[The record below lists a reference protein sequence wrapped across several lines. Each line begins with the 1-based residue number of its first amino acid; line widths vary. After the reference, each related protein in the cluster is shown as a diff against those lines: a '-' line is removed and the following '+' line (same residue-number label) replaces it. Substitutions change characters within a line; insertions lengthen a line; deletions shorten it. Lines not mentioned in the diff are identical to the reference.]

1 MPTIIG
7 EERILRRDRPLEDHY
22 RANRYGVAI
31 AAGLLLL
38 MAGGRNAAA
47 QRSPLPG
54 TGVLEGSPIPR
65 ILPPSPPGT
74 GGPLAP
80 IPQAVPGG
88 PVPAVNVTVAD
99 VAVTG
104 STAYTRDRLA
114 QFTGGLAGA
123 ATPLAKVEAARLA
136 ILNLYRTDGYVLTTV
151 TAVLDGAHHLRFNVI
166 EGHVTEVKLD
176 GDIGPAGVQ
185 VLRFLNHLT
194 EQTPISTAAIE
205 RWLLLAQ
212 DIPGISLHAVLRPS
226 AEEPGA
232 LTLIAQVQHTIS
244 SGLMT
249 IDNRAFRLTGPEQ
262 GLAVLDVNS
271 LTQFGERTEVSLY
284 STPGAD
290 QIFGQVATEAFVGGS
305 GLKVRIYGGS
315 GASTPSGFLHTI
327 DYQGTTTVFGI
338 SGSYPVIRSREQT
351 LNVSAYLDATESE
364 IREAAGPQGQEV
376 RQSRDSV
383 RAGRLGA
390 DYVLQD
396 ELLGGDRSAL
406 NTASV
411 RLSQGLTFLGG
422 TGNGNSAPGR
432 IGERMDFFAA
442 TAQVS
447 RTQTLFQP
455 WPGASVALKA
465 SLAGQVSDSILPPT
479 EKFFLGGAEFNRGF
493 YSGEVTGDNAYTWS
507 VELQLNTSFDITPFG
522 TPITVAPQFY
532 VFYDQGYA
540 WQHTNLEPNQRLSSE
555 GTGMRLNL
563 TRYTE
568 FDVEGVIRNTRLPN
582 GTPGVVQPLKADAVY
597 WRVLARF

>member
-1 MPTIIG
+1 M
-7 EERILRRDRPLEDHY
+7 
-22 RANRYGVAI
+22 AI
-31 AAGLLLL
+31 AAALLLL

-65 ILPPSPPGT
+65 ILPPSLPGT

-80 IPQAVPGG
+80 IPQAAPGG
-88 PVPAVNVTVAD
+88 PVPAVNVVVGD

-104 STAYTRDRLA
+104 STAYTRDRLT
-114 QFTGGLAGA
+114 QLTGGLTGA
-123 ATPLAKVEAARLA
+123 ATPLAKVEATRLA

-151 TAVLDGAHHLRFNVI
+151 TATLDGAHHLRFNVI

-194 EQTPISTAAIE
+194 EETPISTAAIE

-212 DIPGISLHAVLRPS
+212 DIPGVSLHAVLRPS
-226 AEEPGA
+226 TEEPGA
-232 LTLIAQVQHTIS
+232 LTLVAQVQHQTL

-271 LTQFGERTEVSLY
+271 LTQFGERTEISLY
-284 STPGAD
+284 GTPGAD
-290 QIFGQVATEAFVGGS
+290 QVFGQVSTEAFVGGS

-315 GASTPSGFLHTI
+315 GASTPSGFLQAI
-327 DYQGTTTVFGI
+327 DYQGTTTVFGV

-376 RQSRDSV
+376 RLSRDSV

-390 DYVLQD
+390 DYVLADQ
-396 ELLGGDRSAL
+396 LLGGDRTGV
-406 NTASV
+406 NTASL
-411 RLSQGLTFLGG
+411 RLSQGLPFLGG
-422 TGNGNSAPGR
+422 TGNGNATPGR
-432 IGERMDFFAA
+432 PGERMDFFSA

-447 RTQTLFQP
+447 RTQALFQP
-455 WPGASVALKA
+455 WAGASVALKA

-493 YSGEVTGDNAYTWS
+493 YSGEVTGDDAYTWS
-507 VELQLNTSFDITPFG
+507 LELQLNTAFDVTPFD
-522 TPITVAPQFY
+522 TPITLAPQFY

-540 WQHTNLEPNQRLSSE
+540 YQHTNLEPNQRLSSE
-555 GTGMRLNL
+555 GGGMRLNV

-568 FDVEGVIRNTRLPN
+568 FDVEGVIRNTRLPD
-582 GTPGVVQPLKADAVY
+582 GTPGEVEPLKADAVY
-597 WRVLARF
+597 WRVVARF

>member
-1 MPTIIG
+1 
-7 EERILRRDRPLEDHY
+7 
-22 RANRYGVAI
+22 V
-31 AAGLLLL
+31 
-38 MAGGRNAAA
+38 
-47 QRSPLPG
+47 
-54 TGVLEGSPIPR
+54 V
-65 ILPPSPPGT
+65 
-74 GGPLAP
+74 
-80 IPQAVPGG
+80 
-88 PVPAVNVTVAD
+88 
-99 VAVTG
+99 
-104 STAYTRDRLA
+104 
-114 QFTGGLAGA
+114 
-123 ATPLAKVEAARLA
+123 
-136 ILNLYRTDGYVLTTV
+136 
-151 TAVLDGAHHLRFNVI
+151 

-194 EQTPISTAAIE
+194 DVTPINTAAIE

-212 DIPGISLHAVLRPS
+212 DRPGISLHAVLRPS
-226 AEEPGA
+226 TEEPGA
-232 LTLIAQVQHTIS
+232 LTLIAQVQHTTF
-244 SGLMT
+244 SGLLT
-249 IDNRAFRLTGPEQ
+249 VDNRAFRLTGPQQ

-290 QIFGQVATEAFVGGS
+290 QIFGQVSTEAFVGGS

-315 GASTPSGFLHTI
+315 GASTPTGFLQTI
-327 DYQGTTTVFGI
+327 DYQGTTTVFGV

-351 LNVSAYLDATESE
+351 LNVSAFLDATESE
-364 IREAAGPQGQEV
+364 IREAAGPQGQEI
-376 RQSRDSV
+376 RLSRDSV

-396 ELLGGDRSAL
+396 QVLGGDRSAV
-406 NTASV
+406 NTASM

-422 TGNGNSAPGR
+422 TGNGNATPGR
-432 IGERMDFFAA
+432 VGERMDFFSA
-442 TAQVS
+442 TGEVS

-455 WPGASVALKA
+455 WPNANIALKA
-465 SLAGQVSDSILPPT
+465 ALAGQVSDSILPPT

-493 YSGEVTGDNAYTWS
+493 YSGEVTGDDAYTWS
-507 VELQLNTSFDITPFG
+507 LELQLNTVFDITPFG
-522 TPITVAPQFY
+522 MPVTVAPQFY

-540 WQHTNLEPNQRLSSE
+540 WQHTTLEPNQRLSSE

-582 GTPGVVQPLKADAVY
+582 GTPGVVEPLNADAVY